1 MGWRDWS
8 DYDDFEHHF
17 YPYDRHRDDPIL
29 GDHEPPPDAITISGP
44 VQAIS
49 RRGDIGVEWWGRR
62 WVETFEDIG
71 DAGRLQRGKRYARNG
86 SVEDI
91 EIDRGR
97 AFARVQGS
105 RMVPYR
111 TAITLQTFS
120 DEEWDEAFDALAGQA
135 IYSAKLLAGEM
146 PADIEKMF
154 RSLGLPLFPHDV
166 NDLDFHCSCPDP
178 AEPCKHAAAL
188 YYLLAEQLDADP
200 FTLFHL
206 RGRSREQVLARLHA
220 HRGITAA
227 AEPGVAPA
235 EAGPR
240 TAPLDADLEAF
251 WLGSELNLVRTAP
264 VTPKRSPMLR
274 LLGKPPSD
282 IEEDLQRLYVLVAK
296 AAYWRLGGNGDGN
309 SDNGSGDG

>member
-1 MGWRDWS
+1 MGWRD
-8 DYDDFEHHF
+8 YDDEPFELHYH
-17 YPYDRHRDDPIL
+17 YYDPYQHDPNLRDHD
-29 GDHEPPPDAITISGP
+29 PPPDAIIIGGP

-86 SVEDI
+86 AVQDI

-97 AFARVQGS
+97 IYARVQGA
-105 RMVPYR
+105 RAVPYR

-120 DEEWDEAFDALAGQA
+120 DKDWDEAFDALTGQA

-154 RSLGLPLFPHDV
+154 RSLGLSLFPHDV
-166 NDLDFHCSCPDP
+166 NDLAFHCSCPDQI
-178 AEPCKHAAAL
+178 EPCKHAAAL

-206 RGRSREQVLARLHA
+206 RGRSREQILGRLRA

-227 AEPGVAPA
+227 SDPA
-235 EAGPR
+235 ETGPL

-251 WLGSELNLVRTAP
+251 WLGGDFNLARAAP
-264 VTPKRSPMLR
+264 VTPKQSPVLR
-274 LLGKPPSD
+274 LLGKPPGS
-282 IEEDLQRLYVLVAK
+282 IEDDLQRLYLLVAQ
-296 AAYWRLGGNGDGN
+296 AAYRRLGGNGD
-309 SDNGSGDG
+309 DDG